1 MFGLC
6 YLTDTNCLDFIRLYR
21 KGNLAVFDFNRL
33 AVGLFQTVA
42 AFCRMEGK
50 VPVQGD
56 ICQAVLALIHTH
68 NGTIAILGAFDG
80 FQHHIGCIQSGKAE
94 AFARLSALHSQRGLV
109 QEERL
114 RHRAGCLPFF
124 GVRINGVCEMVN
136 FLIRGRIRL
145 NAGLDQGQP
154 NHRILD
160 GMTVL
165 AVVQHTDAVM
175 SFAQVH
181 PLLTAA
187 FKACAIPAG
196 VGVRLAGQVAVL
208 DFKRSFVSMDIYR
221 EVNLQQALVFVPVHG
236 CNKLN
241 PALLCI
247 EMDILH
253 QGGVAVI
260 AFDVQCG
267 AHGTVLRPCEVL
279 QVGDIP
285 ELFGIENIDIPV
297 VIIDGLILIYAEEVA
312 CLTGLE
318 HFAAVLFV
326 KDAGHLTVFIKGD
339 SIERGVNLMSIGRNF
354 KRRSRNLCRYDRKR
368 FAALGRQV
376 VQERH
381 GTIGCFLYGIDIAGF
396 VLQSLCLAITQFNH
410 IAADKAGSVV
420 HGNAFPGGGQCIQAL
435 LAQCRDFGFHL
446 GILFFG
452 DFVYFVDG
460 GTGQNIMELI
470 DEDAEARYPALSETV
485 QDNLMLYAEHT
496 WGHSST
502 ITNPYDT
509 MVLNLDM
516 RKNSY
521 ASKAHEA
528 ASLMLCSIA
537 EKKGDMLRY
546 YNTTGAVRAVG
557 VSHTSQPQLIE
568 FYIETLALEDVEV
581 RDLAGNLYTCQ
592 VSPHPR
598 GRKISFIDTLSYG
611 EEKEYIYTARH
622 KAPETLNTRHC
633 YMGAEEVR
641 DIVNDYDPVTYRL
654 PYEVE
659 NKFFR
664 ICYKPGDGITS
675 FVDKRTGT
683 EMAGT
688 AIPFFTPVYQRTPLH
703 QEVPFSSYEERRALG
718 RNIRGK
724 HAETHIG
731 KLMEITC
738 MEHGPVFTQLR
749 LHYSLAGTVKA
760 DVLLKLYE
768 AIPRIDFTL
777 ELGKTISDEVE
788 SVFLSLDLNRP
799 GNGTVL
805 RKGAREA
812 FRPGIDQLPG
822 TCMEFYMS
830 DDGAARL
837 SPEGGVLIAA
847 RDVPMFYTGEM
858 QHHPIRLCDGAAEN
872 NARPL
877 YSWVMNNNW
886 ETNFKMD
893 LSGFCQYD
901 YSLWLTDISDPE
913 QAMDELHEQLFDPY
927 VLIVR

>member
-1 MFGLC
+1 MPNPST
-6 YLTDTNCLDFIRLYR
+6 YPYR
-21 KGNLAVFDFNRL
+21 RFPTIQ
-33 AVGLFQTVA
+33 VGA
-42 AFCRMEGK
+42 A
-50 VPVQGD
+50 D
-56 ICQAVLALIHTH
+56 HA
-68 NGTIAILGAFDG
+68 
-80 FQHHIGCIQSGKAE
+80 
-94 AFARLSALHSQRGLV
+94 ARG
-109 QEERL
+109 
-114 RHRAGCLPFF
+114 
-124 GVRINGVCEMVN
+124 
-136 FLIRGRIRL
+136 
-145 NAGLDQGQP
+145 
-154 NHRILD
+154 
-160 GMTVL
+160 
-165 AVVQHTDAVM
+165 TDAVKQELHALCAGSSKTVVTVECYPGTDQAEILALFPHAELVIHADDLAILPAELDAKIEHELTDDPVFGIM
-175 SFAQVH
+175 TTWQMKDFYPEEALCAARNKIDAVTAGLVLIYGAGASLVERADITIYADITRWEIQLRFRKGQDNWHTAMHDLPQRAKYKRGYFAEWRWGDRIKDK
-181 PLLTAA
+181 LLPVFDYTNLDKYLTECETEGYSYDFIVTAVSGVFSDNA
-187 FKACAIPAG
+187 PPSAEIMETIRAYNEKYGQEVRVEMVSLQELYAAIAPKLTDAPVYRGDWTDWWANG
-196 VGVRLAGQVAVL
+196 VGSTPYAV
-208 DFKRSFVSMDIYR
+208 KHY
-221 EVNLQQALVFVPVHG
+221 
-236 CNKLN
+236 
-241 PALLCI
+241 
-247 EMDILH
+247 
-253 QGGVAVI
+253 
-260 AFDVQCG
+260 
-267 AHGTVLRPCEVL
+267 
-279 QVGDIP
+279 
-285 ELFGIENIDIPV
+285 
-297 VIIDGLILIYAEEVA
+297 
-312 CLTGLE
+312 
-318 HFAAVLFV
+318 
-326 KDAGHLTVFIKGD
+326 KDADH
-339 SIERGVNLMSIGRNF
+339 RW
-354 KRRSRNLCRYDRKR
+354 
-368 FAALGRQV
+368 Q
-376 VQERH
+376 
-381 GTIGCFLYGIDIAGF
+381 
-396 VLQSLCLAITQFNH
+396 LANRL
-410 IAADKAGSVV
+410 D
-420 HGNAFPGGGQCIQAL
+420 P
-435 LAQCRDFGFHL
+435 
-446 GILFFG
+446 
-452 DFVYFVDG
+452 
-460 GTGQNIMELI
+460 
-470 DEDAEARYPALSETV
+470 DAETHYPALAEAV

-546 YNTTGAVRAVG
+546 YNTTGTVRAVG

-611 EEKEYIYTARH
+611 EEKEYTYAARH

-788 SVFLSLDLNRP
+788 SVFLSLGLNRL
-799 GNGTVL
+799 GNETVL

-837 SPEGGVLIAA
+837 SPEGSVLIAA

-901 YSLWLTDISDPE
+901 YSLWLTNISDPE